1 MKDFSGI
8 LHFILFWGFY
18 ALLAWLVVNLVK

>member
-1 MKDFSGI
+1 MKDFNGM

-18 ALLAWLVVNLVK
+18 AFLAYLVVNLVK